1 MKKIE
6 LFKNEILE
14 AIHIFAGSVDK
25 CFDKVDRRFDKIE
38 SEMGSVKQGM
48 GSMKAQMVTKDYLD
62 DKLADL
68 RSDLGGLIRRGDQK
82 NSALVKNLEK
92 KKLISKDEA
101 GGILAMSP
109 FPRQ

>member
-14 AIHIFAGSVDK
+14 AIHTFAGSVDQ
-25 CFDKVDRRFDKIE
+25 RFDKIE
-38 SEMGSVKQGM
+38 LEMGSMKQEM

-68 RSDLGGLIRRGDQK
+68 RGDLMVIARKSDQK
-82 NSALVKNLEK
+82 DSALVKNLAK
-92 KKLISKDEA
+92 NKVISKDEA
-101 GGILAMSP
+101 GSILAMSP
-109 FPRQ
+109 FSRQ